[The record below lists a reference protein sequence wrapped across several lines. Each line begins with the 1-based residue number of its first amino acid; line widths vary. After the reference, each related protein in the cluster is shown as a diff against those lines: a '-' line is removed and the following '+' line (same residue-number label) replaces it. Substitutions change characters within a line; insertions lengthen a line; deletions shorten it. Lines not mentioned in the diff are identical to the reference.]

1 MDPILNALFTALA
14 RMARAGPGYAARLHL
29 HFVGTNYAPPE
40 RTAKLVEPLARRH
53 ALEQRVHECSTRI
66 PYFEALALNEES
78 DGLLLVGSSSA
89 DYTASKLFNCILSKK
104 PILALFHRHSMVVD
118 MARRFPNEP
127 VRILGFIAPDP
138 VNAPTVTQAL
148 RLSRAR
154 ADRVAAELA
163 SLGVARDRIQ
173 VRGRGTGQVVDVPL
187 EARRVEIHI
196 GPN

>member
-1 MDPILNALFTALA
+1 MRRRAALA
-14 RMARAGPGYAARLHL
+14 AIA
-29 HFVGTNYAPPE
+29 
-40 RTAKLVEPLARRH
+40 
-53 ALEQRVHECSTRI
+53 
-66 PYFEALALNEES
+66 ALAPAVLAACAPTTPP
-78 DGLLLVGSSSA
+78 DGNLAQQPVRVVFFEDDSLEISP
-89 DYTASKLFNCILSKK
+89 TAMAVIQD
-104 PILALFHRHSMVVD
+104 AAQV
-118 MARRFPNEP
+118 ARRFPNEP